1 MLGNILF
8 LCALGSTWF
17 MTGVIWFVQV
27 VHYPL
32 FAKVGESAFSTY
44 ESLHTM
50 RTGWVVAPMM
60 ILELGS
66 TCLLLVEK
74 PSLLMNPGH
83 SLSSHSLH
91 QGVELLSPHSS
102 LLIWLLVACTLGV
115 WASTFFIQVPLHGQL
130 LGGGDQQVIHRLVA
144 SNWIRTVLW
153 TVKSLLL
160 LWIVWNILQN

>member
-8 LCALGSTWF
+8 LCVLGSTWF

-32 FAKVGESAFSTY
+32 FAKVGESAFTTY

-74 PSLLMNPGH
+74 PAAFTLP
-83 SLSSHSLH
+83 
-91 QGVELLSPHSS
+91 QGQELLSPPSS
-102 LLIWLLVACTLGV
+102 LLIMLLIACTLGV

-130 LGGGDQQVIHRLVA
+130 LGEGNPQVIQRLVA

-153 TVKSLLL
+153 TGKSLLL

>member
-1 MLGNILF
+1 
-8 LCALGSTWF
+8 

-32 FAKVGESAFSTY
+32 FAKVGESAFTTY
-44 ESLHTM
+44 ESLHTI

-74 PSLLMNPGH
+74 PKFLMNPDQNLNL
-83 SLSSHSLH
+83 LSNPDHGLDLLSPHH
-91 QGVELLSPHSS
+91 GVELLSPHPS
-102 LLIWLLVACTLGV
+102 LLIGLLIACTLGV

-130 LGGGDQQVIHRLVA
+130 LGQGDQYIIQRLVA
-144 SNWIRTVLW
+144 SNWIRTALW
-153 TVKSLLL
+153 TTKSLLL